1 MAEAVAL
8 CRENFQ
14 KFWGQQLLNALKALH
29 AIRYDEETNLA
40 INEEV

>member
-1 MAEAVAL
+1 MAEAVGL

-14 KFWGQQLLNALKALH
+14 KFWGQQLNTLKALH